1 MFPTRLFADRFYA
14 LRYWCKTG
22 AAAPVIEP
30 GIVGIA
36 ITSHGC
42 STAITSHG
50 CSVSVALVGGA
61 SVAITG
67 DT

>member
-1 MFPTRLFADRFYA
+1 MFPTRFFADRFYA

-22 AAAPVIEP
+22 AAAPQAEP
-30 GIVGIA
+30 GIVTVA
-36 ITSHGC
+36 V
-42 STAITSHG
+42 TSHG
-50 CSVSVALVGGA
+50 CSVSVALIGGV